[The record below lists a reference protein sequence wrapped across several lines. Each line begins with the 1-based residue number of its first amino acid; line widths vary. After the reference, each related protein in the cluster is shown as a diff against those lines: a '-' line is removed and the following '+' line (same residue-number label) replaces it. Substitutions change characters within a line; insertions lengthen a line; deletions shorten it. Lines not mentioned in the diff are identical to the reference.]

1 MILLA
6 ALLGL
11 AAALLATAAAPAPDA
26 GLFVYE
32 GVVGG
37 NMDIYSVPITGGVPK
52 RLTDHPAEDA
62 LPRFT
67 PDGQSV
73 IFSSKRTGEWQ
84 LYEIPV
90 TGGQAR
96 PLWTSPHR
104 EWQADPSPDGRW
116 IAYLA
121 KPEKAELLWV
131 RPRTGG
137 RARQLV
143 SHGDHVILGN
153 PNWSKDGNEI
163 VFSSNRG
170 FGGHSVYVVNVATG
184 EERRISPA
192 TSGACEPRFSRDGR
206 KVAHVRRTHLTRHR
220 SQIVEHDL
228 DSGRERVLVDWDA
241 LNYDPAYSP
250 DGSEIA
256 FVSKIGGP
264 EYSIYRLRLS
274 DGKSWRVTNKG
285 EARHPDYRP

>member
-1 MILLA
+1 MSRLGALLA
-6 ALLGL
+6 ALLV
-11 AAALLATAAAPAPDA
+11 AAPAPAPDA

-32 GVVGG
+32 GVAGG
-37 NMDIYSVPITGGVPK
+37 NMDIYTIPVGGGPSR

-67 PDGQSV
+67 PDGASV

-84 LYEIPV
+84 IYEVPV
-90 TGGQAR
+90 AGGPAR
-96 PLWTSPHR
+96 RLWSSPHR

-121 KPEKAELLWV
+121 MPQKAELLWV
-131 RPRTGG
+131 RTRSGSG
-137 RARQLV
+137 SARQLI
-143 SHGDHVILGN
+143 SHGDDVILGN
-153 PNWSKDGNEI
+153 PNWSKDGTQI

-170 FGGHSVYVVNVATG
+170 FGGHSAYVVNVATG
-184 EERRISPA
+184 EVRRVSPA
-192 TSGACEPRFSRDGR
+192 TSGACEPRFSRDGHR
-206 KVAHVRRTHLTRHR
+206 VAYVRRRHLTRNK

-228 DSGRERVLVDWDA
+228 DTGRDKVLVDWDA

-256 FVSKIGGP
+256 FVSQIAG
-264 EYSIYRLRLS
+264 EFAIYRLRLS
-274 DGKSWRVTNKG
+274 DGKSWRVTHGKG
-285 EARHPDYRP
+285 VARHPDYRPGG

>member
-1 MILLA
+1 VCA
-6 ALLGL
+6 ALLLAGVGL
-11 AAALLATAAAPAPDA
+11 MCETPSVSGDA

-37 NMDIYSVPITGGVPK
+37 NMDIYTIPTAGGVPK

-67 PDGQSV
+67 ADGQAV

-84 LYEIPV
+84 LYEISV
-90 TGGQAR
+90 AGGQPR

-121 KPEKAELLWV
+121 KPGNAELLWV
-131 RPRTGG
+131 RPRNGG

-143 SHGDHVILGN
+143 DHGANVILGN

-163 VFSSNRG
+163 VFSSNKG

-192 TSGACEPRFSRDGR
+192 TSGACEPRFSRNGR
-206 KVAHVRRTHLTRHR
+206 NVAHVRRTHLTRHR
-220 SQIVEHDL
+220 SQIVERDA
-228 DSGRERVLVDWDA
+228 DGGGERVLVDWDA

-250 DGSEIA
+250 DGSELA
-256 FVSKIGGP
+256 FVSKIGGS

-274 DGKSWRVTNKG
+274 DGKSWRVTHKG